1 MKTVLTVAGA
11 ATLAFAGYILVFKKL
26 SILCIKSMRWTPSRL
41 LAKVRVLA
49 VDAFSRRLHAPGEK
63 ARNLDE
69 TLPYRGRGCRCSF
82 VVRVFELRA
91 GSGELCSASHDRRGA
106 ESKMKSLRKTPTLT
120 RNTSS
125 LTHQGFKKEVTL
137 RI

>member
-26 SILCIKSMRWTPSRL
+26 SILRIKSMRWTPSRL

-49 VDAFSRRLHAPGEK
+49 SDAHSRWLHAPGEK

-69 TLPYRGRGCRCSF
+69 GYYFADTTFACVSGFS
-82 VVRVFELRA
+82 A
-91 GSGELCSASHDRRGA
+91 GSASVLGT
-106 ESKMKSLRKTPTLT
+106 ESSFGP
-120 RNTSS
+120 
-125 LTHQGFKKEVTL
+125 
-137 RI
+137 